1 MTFVIRDAPG
11 SVRYSEDLV
20 VNGKDLGASAL
31 GIPELDTAFTGAK
44 AYLGANASLAN
55 NVVTTMS
62 WSFVAMDS
70 SGYWS
75 AAAPTRL
82 TVPKG
87 RGGVYLVVANGTF
100 AAGAEA
106 DRLVRIVKNTA
117 TLVAEAR
124 LVEAGSTISVTATQL
139 VQLNA
144 GDYVEM
150 QMYQNSGVAIN
161 ALGANDYYTSLML
174 VRLGG

>member
-44 AYLGANASLAN
+44 AYLGANANLPSGAS
-55 NVVTTMS
+55 TTLS
-62 WSFVAMDS
+62 FAFVALDS

-87 RGGVYLVVANGTF
+87 RGGVYLVVAQGVF
-100 AAGAEA
+100 SAGAEG
-106 DRLVRIVKNTA
+106 DRVVRVLKNTA
-117 TLVAEAR
+117 TSAGEAR
-124 LVEAGSTISVTATQL
+124 LVEGGANISVTLTQL
-139 VQLNA
+139 VQLAA
-144 GDYVEM
+144 GDYLEM
-150 QMYQNSGVAIN
+150 QMLQNSGIHSAVGGTEQ
-161 ALGANDYYTSLML
+161 LTSLMIA
-174 VRLGG
+174 RLGG

>member
-44 AYLGANASLAN
+44 AYLGFNASLAN
-55 NVVTTMS
+55 NVVTTMTWTLLS
-62 WSFVAMDS
+62 LDS
-70 SGYWS
+70 GGYWS
-75 AAAPTRL
+75 AATPTRL
-82 TVPKG
+82 TVPAG

-117 TLVAEAR
+117 TIVGEAR

-139 VQLNA
+139 VQLAA

-150 QMYQNSGVAIN
+150 QMFQNSGAVVT
-161 ALGANDYYTSLML
+161 ALGTQDYYTSLM
-174 VRLGG
+174 VARLGG